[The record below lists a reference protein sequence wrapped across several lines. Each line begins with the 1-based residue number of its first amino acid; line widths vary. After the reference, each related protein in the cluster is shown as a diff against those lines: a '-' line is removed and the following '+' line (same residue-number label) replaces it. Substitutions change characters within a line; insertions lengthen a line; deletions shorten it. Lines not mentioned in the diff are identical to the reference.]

1 MQGLGIATSA
11 RGESRTQQALLP
23 GNRQP
28 LDFQPG
34 GQWCV
39 LSGAH
44 SDDVYTV
51 AVSRLCLA
59 RSLNGKKKTA
69 VKERMTGSGVGV
81 SSQQPC
87 LVASDVKPSSTVG
100 RTSRDSR

>member
-1 MQGLGIATSA
+1 MGLPAVPRPEQKGQLTRPMQGLGIATSA
-11 RGESRTQQALLP
+11 RGESRTQKALLP

-59 RSLNGKKKTA
+59 RSLNGKKK
-69 VKERMTGSGVGV
+69 K
-81 SSQQPC
+81 
-87 LVASDVKPSSTVG
+87 LL
-100 RTSRDSR
+100 